1 MRVKDKAPVVQR
13 FSTSTDDPDLAKRD
27 PAAMKRSTFALAL
40 LTVVA
45 SACGAAPAVASHSP
59 LSTAP
64 ASAPAAAAAGPLAC
78 RLPVAGFV
86 ISAPK
91 GMPDDSISADG
102 QDNQKG
108 TGGYLDLPSG
118 KFTPA
123 PDSDRSYLAGAHV
136 WLPVSMQ
143 AVSPDQTSYVQG
155 RATQVSNNAPTT
167 SLYLVQVATRAE
179 RKLYTAPEG
188 QLAFVLAFTSRGIY
202 VETAS
207 STGPGPTDMQL
218 IDPATGAH
226 RSVPGSQAPPGAMQQ
241 VFTALSGDFA
251 WGTLI
256 AGPQS
261 QPSFKLV
268 RLSLTDGAIA
278 AWYDA
283 PGPFYIAGFDSGHP
297 LLGLVLAA
305 PGATDASLYEITSA
319 NHATPI
325 QAKSGTF
332 MFGRGTSVS
341 DGHGTWFGSADG
353 SIWLYSSATGLEKVA
368 TVPPQPGATG
378 QPYDQHAW
386 RSVAGPCV

>member
-1 MRVKDKAPVVQR
+1 
-13 FSTSTDDPDLAKRD
+13 
-27 PAAMKRSTFALAL
+27 MKRTTLALAL
-40 LTVVA
+40 LTLLA

-59 LSTAP
+59 STSATAP
-64 ASAPAAAAAGPLAC
+64 TPAAAGPLNC

-91 GMPDDSISADG
+91 GMPDNSIGADG

-123 PDSDRSYLAGAHV
+123 PESDRAYLAATHA

-143 AVSPDQTSYVQG
+143 AVSPDQRSYVQG
-155 RATQVSNNAPTT
+155 RVTQVSNNPPTT
-167 SLYLVQVATRAE
+167 SLYLVQVATKSAL
-179 RKLYTAPEG
+179 KVFTAPEG
-188 QLAFVLAFTSRGIY
+188 QTAFVLAFTSRGIY
-202 VETAS
+202 VETSS
-207 STGPGPTDMQL
+207 STGPGPADMLL

-226 RSVPGSQAPPGAMQQ
+226 RSVGGSQAPAGAIQQ
-241 VFTALSGDFA
+241 AFTAVSGEFA
-251 WGTLI
+251 WGMLI
-256 AGPQS
+256 TGSQS
-261 QPSFKLV
+261 QPSFKLI
-268 RLSLTDGAIA
+268 RLSLADGSVT

-283 PGPFYIAGFDSGHP
+283 PGPFYVAGFNSGHP
-297 LLGLVLAA
+297 LVGSVLAA
-305 PGATDASLYEITSA
+305 PGAGNASLYEIATA
-319 NHATPI
+319 NNAVPI
-325 QAKSGTF
+325 QAKGGTF
-332 MFGRGTSVS
+332 TFGRGSSVS

-353 SIWLYSSATGLEKVA
+353 SIWLYSTDTGLEKIA